1 MSGRVRGHIRTNVV
15 GYVALFF
22 ALSGGAA
29 WATHPGGENTISTID
44 IQDGEVK
51 KDDLGGN
58 SVVTGKIADGAVG
71 TADLAASSVTS
82 GKVANDSL
90 TALDLATNSV
100 GKLEI
105 NEGAFL
111 EEDID
116 TQFLPNFGSALAIPP
131 NAIQSDEISDQS
143 IGSADLGPGSVGSS
157 EVANGAIQRV
167 DLADEAQG
175 PLGFEFSD
183 DDTGIICNQGC
194 TEGTLGLPP
203 GFYMIFGKIRAFQDN
218 DENPLLAVDCEL
230 SSGGAAFDHASVTTE
245 TTETFAPLTSA
256 TLSMQGARLFIERGG
271 VNLNCR
277 DFDVGDASGFDL
289 KIDAIKLGAF
299 G

>member
-1 MSGRVRGHIRTNVV
+1 MSGRVRAHIRTNVV
-15 GYVALFF
+15 AYVALFF
-22 ALSGGAA
+22 ALGLGTA
-29 WATHPGGENTISTID
+29 WANHEMIFSDD
-44 IQDGEVK
+44 IVNGEVK

-58 SVVTGKIADGAVG
+58 SVLTGKIADGAVHNEDVDGGAITSNKVADGTLTSDDVATNTLTKADLGVHSVGSFELDG
-71 TADLAASSVTS
+71 TA
-82 GKVANDSL
+82 
-90 TALDLATNSV
+90 
-100 GKLEI
+100 
-105 NEGAFL
+105 FRP
-111 EEDID
+111 EDIKA
-116 TQFLPNFGSALAIPP
+116 QFSGLSKAYGIPP
-131 NAIQSDEISDQS
+131 NAIQSDEISS
-143 IGSADLGPGSVGSS
+143 GTV
-157 EVANGAIQRV
+157 QRA

-183 DDTGIICNQGC
+183 DDTGIICNIGC
-194 TEGTLGLPP
+194 TEGTLSLPP

-218 DENPLLAVDCEL
+218 DEDPLLAVDCEL

-256 TLSMQGARLFIERGG
+256 TLSMQGARLFTERDG